1 MAPSY
6 THDGGMMFKINDRV
20 RLTETGKAKYA
31 SQARDSDGTVKAD
44 ATSAGWISVR
54 WDSGHQN
61 CYKAADIELLN
72 PPKAQKPQKEKNM
85 AGKEKV
91 YKDREGDQ
99 LEVDT
104 FNSNEY
110 VYFTTAE
117 DSDTALDDGQIV
129 RLTREDVKKIR
140 KQLGKWL
147 DRTATT
153 A

>member
-1 MAPSY
+1 MTPL
-6 THDGGMMFKINDRV
+6 THMTEEMMFKINDRV

-72 PPKAQKPQKEKNM
+72 PPKPQKEKNM
-85 AGKEKV
+85 EGKEKV

-104 FNSNEY
+104 ATSDEFI
-110 VYFTTAE
+110 YFTTAE
-117 DSDTALDDGQIV
+117 SADLSLSDGQTV

-140 KQLGKWL
+140 KQLRKWL